1 VRPKVKAVRA
11 LLVEDGAGADYHDQP
26 GGHWIDDHIASP
38 MARYPQ
44 YRQSRQSFGLN
55 VLGTLVVQVEADD
68 GTTGIGLTV
77 GGPPAAWI
85 VEHHLSRFVEGR
97 PVEEI
102 GRVWDQCFLSTLH
115 YGRKGLALNAIS
127 GLDLAL
133 WDLLGRLR
141 DQPVMAMLGGPV
153 RDEIACYATGPR
165 PDLAAKHGFVGAKV
179 PLHHGPAE
187 GQDGL
192 RRNIEEFA
200 AHRASVGRDFWLALD
215 CWMSLDLDY
224 ATRLAA
230 ALEPYGLAWIEEPLL
245 PDDYDAY
252 AELRRRLPPGVQ
264 LATGEHEATR
274 YGFQLLVDHGCADLL
289 QPDISWCGGLSEL
302 MKISAYA
309 DAHRI
314 PVVPHGSS
322 VYSYHYAATRPES
335 PFTEF
340 LVMHPEGTDV
350 TPMFSPLILDEP
362 VPEGGRLAVTQLNRP
377 GFGADLNPQCQL
389 TRPFP
394 R

>member
-1 VRPKVKAVRA
+1 
-11 LLVEDGAGADYHDQP
+11 
-26 GGHWIDDHIASP
+26 
-38 MARYPQ
+38 M
-44 YRQSRQSFGLN
+44 
-55 VLGTLVVQVEADD
+55 
-68 GTTGIGLTV
+68 
-77 GGPPAAWI
+77 
-85 VEHHLSRFVEGR
+85 
-97 PVEEI
+97 EEI
-102 GRVWDQCFLSTLH
+102 ERIWDQCFLSTLH

-141 DQPVMAMLGGPV
+141 EQPVMSMLGGPV
-153 RDEIACYATGPR
+153 RDEISCYATGPR
-165 PDLAAKHGFVGAKV
+165 PDLAAKHGFVGGKV

-187 GQDGL
+187 GEEGL

-200 AHRASVGRDFWLALD
+200 AHRAGLDADFWLALD
-215 CWMSLDLDY
+215 CWMSLDLGY

-230 ALEPYGLAWIEEPLL
+230 ALEPHGLAWIEEPLL
-245 PDDYDAY
+245 PDDYDGY
-252 AELRRRLPPGVQ
+252 AELRRRLPVGVR
-264 LATGEHEATR
+264 LATGEHEASR

-289 QPDISWCGGLSEL
+289 QPDIGWCGGLSEL
-302 MKISAYA
+302 MRISAYA

-340 LVMHPEGTDV
+340 LVMHPDGTEV
-350 TPMFSPLILDEP
+350 TPMFSPVLRDEP
-362 VPEGGRLAVTQLNRP
+362 VPDKGRLPVSLLERP
-377 GFGADLNPQCQL
+377 GFGADLNPDCRL
-389 TRPFP
+389 HRPFP